1 MVNEPSVFEP
11 LKVLCINLLRRLNQ
25 ILSIGVGRFWI
36 LGWGGKGGKVQNIGG
51 GAVSGDKPFAGCKL
65 IGAPAPNQCQTIT
78 FFTLKT
84 DNTAKLR
91 IELKSV
97 PLEITSNKIQ
107 GTYITLVF
115 LLFHIGIEGKCS
127 WTIRGGGGKRY
138 IAPPPPKLTPHP
150 SPLPLFLRLC

>member
-1 MVNEPSVFEP
+1 M
-11 LKVLCINLLRRLNQ
+11 
-25 ILSIGVGRFWI
+25 
-36 LGWGGKGGKVQNIGG
+36 GGGEGDKVQNIGG

-91 IELKSV
+91 IELNSV

-127 WTIRGGGGKRY
+127 WTIRGGGGGEGGGGGVKD
-138 IAPPPPKLTPHP
+138 ILPPPPRLTPHP